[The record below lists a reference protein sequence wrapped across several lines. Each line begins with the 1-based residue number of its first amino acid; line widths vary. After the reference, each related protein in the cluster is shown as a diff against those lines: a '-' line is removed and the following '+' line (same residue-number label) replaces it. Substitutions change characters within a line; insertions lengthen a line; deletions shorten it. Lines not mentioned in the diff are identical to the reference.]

1 MKMFDMKSAYLI
13 PVRQVAATV
22 LLLTVVACDS
32 GPKTY
37 DDCMLQASRSAESDR
52 QFKTMAQTCKDRF
65 GHTLPLRAP
74 PTAPA
79 KGGDAA
85 KSSPAPTPRP

>member
-1 MKMFDMKSAYLI
+1 MKMFDMKSALLT
-13 PVRQVAATV
+13 PVRQVAASM

-52 QFKTMAQTCKDRF
+52 QFKTRAQTCKDRF

-85 KSSPAPTPRP
+85 KGSPAPAQRP